1 MTHRLNTNKQ
11 FMIGNAI
18 LAFAV
23 IFIVVIFVYMSLR
36 LQQQK
41 QAERHFIEQYSVELT
56 SDFCGDSIALMV
68 NDSLLMEQT
77 VGSEPV
83 SLSFQRFAEKST
95 LFVVDKRTDGFQL
108 FELSESGGHCV
119 VSKQAGEVR
128 FDFEER

>member
-41 QAERHFIEQYSVELT
+41 QAERHFVGQYCVELT

-128 FDFEER
+128 FAFEER